1 MDAVQSV
8 IPVAPARECSLQPLV
23 DAARNRSAAAM
34 NNYRV
39 LSASQQSGRLQVD
52 AASKCFGHV
61 MALSEVSLSV
71 AAGEFVTILGP
82 SGSGKTTLL
91 KVIAGFETADH
102 GRVLID
108 HADITE
114 LDPARRNI
122 GMVFQNYAL
131 FPHMSVAR
139 NVAYPLTM
147 RGMPKAEIAT
157 RVGQALDMVEL
168 GDLAERLPKQLSGG
182 QQQRVALARATVF
195 QPRLLLLDEPFG
207 ALDRKLR
214 EQMQIEVRRLQRH
227 LGLTT
232 LFITHDQEEALVMSD
247 RIAVMDKGRVLQVGP
262 PNEIYEAP
270 ANPFV
275 ADFIGESNIFAGL
288 VEANGGNLVRVRL
301 EQGPVIEVASRAD
314 LSAHPG
320 QKVRVM
326 VRPERFVD
334 LAVDPNS
341 ARANRIDGSV
351 TDSVYI
357 GVSDKYRVVTPEG
370 INVLMRLPSGPSHRR
385 YIAGEPIAAGFHA
398 ADARLIAVQ

>member
-1 MDAVQSV
+1 MVDRQRRGHRGTLEQMDAVQGVNLGVTS
-8 IPVAPARECSLQPLV
+8 E
-23 DAARNRSAAAM
+23 
-34 NNYRV
+34 
-39 LSASQQSGRLQVD
+39 QQSGRLQVA
-52 AASKCFGHV
+52 AASKRFGQV
-61 MALSEVSLSV
+61 AALSDVSLSV

-91 KVIAGFETADH
+91 KVIAGFETADQ
-102 GRVLID
+102 GRILID
-108 HADITE
+108 QADITE
-114 LDPARRNI
+114 LDPAERNI

-139 NVAYPLTM
+139 NVAYPLAM

-157 RVGQALDMVEL
+157 RVSQALDMVEL
-168 GDLAERLPKQLSGG
+168 AGLAERLPKQLSGG

-214 EQMQIEVRRLQRH
+214 EQMQIEVRHLQRR

-247 RIAVMDKGRVLQVGP
+247 RIVVMDKGRVLQVGP

-270 ANPFV
+270 ASPFV
-275 ADFIGESNIFAGL
+275 ADFIGESNIFAGV
-288 VEANGGNLVRVRL
+288 VEAGDSNSLRVRL
-301 EQGPVIEVASRAD
+301 EQGPVIEVAGRAD
-314 LSAHPG
+314 LSARRG

-334 LAVDPNS
+334 LAGDSNP
-341 ARANRIDGSV
+341 ARPNRIDGRV
-351 TDSVYI
+351 TDSAYM
-357 GVSDKYRVVTPEG
+357 GVSEKYGVVPREE
-370 INVLMRLPSGPSHRR
+370 IDILMRLPSGPSHRR
-385 YIAGEPIAAGFHA
+385 YSAGE
-398 ADARLIAVQ
+398 L

>member
-1 MDAVQSV
+1 MSDDRAS
-8 IPVAPARECSLQPLV
+8 S
-23 DAARNRSAAAM
+23 S
-34 NNYRV
+34 
-39 LSASQQSGRLQVD
+39 SQQSACLQVE
-52 AASKCFGHV
+52 AASKRFGQV
-61 MALSEVSLSV
+61 TALSDVSLSV

-91 KVIAGFETADH
+91 KVIAGFESADQ
-102 GRVLID
+102 GRILID
-108 HADITE
+108 DTDITE
-114 LDPARRNI
+114 LDPAERNI

-147 RGMPKAEIAT
+147 RRMPKAEIAK
-157 RVGQALDMVEL
+157 RVNQALDMVEL
-168 GDLAERLPKQLSGG
+168 GGLAERLPKQLSGG

-214 EQMQIEVRRLQRH
+214 EQMQIEVRHLQRR

-270 ANPFV
+270 ANPFI
-275 ADFIGESNIFAGL
+275 ADFIGESNIFAGV
-288 VEANGGNLVRVRL
+288 VEADGGNTLWVRL
-301 EQGPVIEVASRAD
+301 EQGPVIEVAGRAD
-314 LSAHPG
+314 LLARPG

-334 LAVDPNS
+334 LAAEANS
-341 ARANRIDGSV
+341 ARANRIDGRV
-351 TDSVYI
+351 TDSAYI

-370 INVLMRLPSGPSHRR
+370 IDVLMRLPSGPSHRR
-385 YIAGEPIAAGFHA
+385 YSAGEPIAAGFHA
-398 ADARLIAVQ
+398 ADARLIAAQ

>member
-1 MDAVQSV
+1 MDAVQGV
-8 IPVAPARECSLQPLV
+8 ISGATA
-23 DAARNRSAAAM
+23 
-34 NNYRV
+34 
-39 LSASQQSGRLQVD
+39 GRLQVD
-52 AASKCFGHV
+52 AASKRFGQV
-61 MALSEVSLSV
+61 AALSEVSLGV

-91 KVIAGFETADH
+91 KVIAGFETADQ
-102 GRVLID
+102 GRVLVD
-108 HADITE
+108 GADITE
-114 LDPARRNI
+114 LDPAARNI

-147 RGMPKAEIAT
+147 RGMPKPEIAT
-157 RVGQALDMVEL
+157 RVAQALDMVEL
-168 GDLAERLPKQLSGG
+168 AGLAERLPKQLSGG

-214 EQMQIEVRRLQRH
+214 EQMQIEVRRLQRR

-247 RIAVMDKGRVLQVGP
+247 RIVVMDKGRVLQVGP

-270 ANPFV
+270 ASPFV
-275 ADFIGESNIFAGL
+275 ADFIGESNIFAGV
-288 VEANGGNLVRVRL
+288 VEAEAGNMLRVRL
-301 EQGPVIEVASRAD
+301 ERGPVIEIAGRAD
-314 LSAHPG
+314 LAARPG
-320 QKVRVM
+320 QQVRVM

-334 LAVDPNS
+334 LS
-341 ARANRIDGSV
+341 AEPGSVRANRIDGHV
-351 TDSVYI
+351 TDSAYI
-357 GVSDKYRVVTPEG
+357 GVSDKYRVVTAEG
-370 INVLMRLPSGPSHRR
+370 VDVLMRLPSGPSSRR
-385 YIAGEPIAAGFHA
+385 YSAGEPISAGFHA

>member
-1 MDAVQSV
+1 MAALAADRCG
-8 IPVAPARECSLQPLV
+8 PKPAR
-23 DAARNRSAAAM
+23 RRM
-34 NNYRV
+34 NDDRELYQ
-39 LSASQQSGRLQVD
+39 SGPSGRLQVD
-52 AASKCFGHV
+52 AASKRFGQV
-61 MALSEVSLSV
+61 AALSDVSLSV

-91 KVIAGFETADH
+91 KVIAGFEAADQ
-102 GRVLID
+102 GRILID

-157 RVGQALDMVEL
+157 RVNRALDMVAL
-168 GDLAERLPKQLSGG
+168 GGLAERLPKQLSGG

-214 EQMQIEVRRLQRH
+214 EQMQIEVRHLQRR

-270 ANPFV
+270 ANPFI
-275 ADFIGESNIFAGL
+275 ADFIGESNIFAGV
-288 VEANGGNLVRVRL
+288 VEAGGDNTLLVRL
-301 EQGPVIEVASRAD
+301 EQGPVIEVAGRAD
-314 LSAHPG
+314 LSARPG

-334 LAVDPNS
+334 LAGDPNS
-341 ARANRIDGSV
+341 PLPNRIDGRV
-351 TDSVYI
+351 TDSAYI
-357 GVSDKYRVVTPEG
+357 GVSDKYRVATAEG
-370 INVLMRLPSGPSHRR
+370 IDVLMRLPSGPSHRR
-385 YIAGEPIAAGFHA
+385 YSAGEPIAAGFHA

>member
-1 MDAVQSV
+1 MDAVQGV
-8 IPVAPARECSLQPLV
+8 IAGAT
-23 DAARNRSAAAM
+23 A
-34 NNYRV
+34 
-39 LSASQQSGRLQVD
+39 GRLEVE
-52 AASKCFGHV
+52 AASKRFGQV
-61 MALSEVSLSV
+61 AALSEVSLSV

-91 KVIAGFETADH
+91 KVIAGFEIADQ

-108 HADITE
+108 RADITE
-114 LDPARRNI
+114 LDPAQRNI

-139 NVAYPLTM
+139 NIAYPLAM
-147 RGMPKAEIAT
+147 RGMPKPEIAV
-157 RVGQALDMVEL
+157 RVKQAIDMVEL
-168 GDLAERLPKQLSGG
+168 GGMAERLPKQLSGG

-214 EQMQIEVRRLQRH
+214 EQMQIEVRRLQRR

-275 ADFIGESNIFAGL
+275 ADFIGESNIFAGV
-288 VEANGGNLVRVRL
+288 VETDARDVLRVRL
-301 EQGPVIEVASRAD
+301 EQGPVIEIAARAD
-314 LSAHPG
+314 LAARSG

-334 LAVDPNS
+334 LAADPN
-341 ARANRIDGSV
+341 AVWANRIDGRV
-351 TDSVYI
+351 TDSAYI
-357 GVSDKYRVVTPEG
+357 GVSDKYRVVTAEG
-370 INVLMRLPSGPSHRR
+370 VDVLMRLPSGPSSRR
-385 YIAGEPIAAGFHA
+385 YGAGEAISAGFHA

>member
-1 MDAVQSV
+1 MSDD
-8 IPVAPARECSLQPLV
+8 R
-23 DAARNRSAAAM
+23 
-34 NNYRV
+34 
-39 LSASQQSGRLQVD
+39 ASSSSRQSGRLQVE
-52 AASKCFGHV
+52 AASKRFGQV
-61 MALSEVSLSV
+61 AALSEVSLSV

-91 KVIAGFETADH
+91 KVIAGFETADQ
-102 GRVLID
+102 GKILID

-114 LDPARRNI
+114 LDPAARNI

-157 RVGQALDMVEL
+157 RVAQALDMVEL
-168 GDLAERLPKQLSGG
+168 VGLAERLPKQLSGG

-214 EQMQIEVRRLQRH
+214 EQMQIEVRHLQRR

-247 RIAVMDKGRVLQVGP
+247 RIAVMDGGRVLQVGP

-270 ANPFV
+270 ANPFI
-275 ADFIGESNIFAGL
+275 ADFIGESNIFAGV
-288 VEANGGNLVRVRL
+288 VEADGGTTLRVRL
-301 EQGPVIEVASRAD
+301 EQGPVIEVAGRAD
-314 LSAHPG
+314 LLARPG

-334 LAVDPNS
+334 LAVDAN
-341 ARANRIDGSV
+341 AVRANRIDGRV
-351 TDSVYI
+351 TDSAYI
-357 GVSDKYRVVTPEG
+357 GVSDKYRVVTAEG
-370 INVLMRLPSGPSHRR
+370 IDVLIRLPSGPSRRR
-385 YIAGEPIAAGFHA
+385 YSAGEPIAAGFHA

>member
-1 MDAVQSV
+1 MAVAAADRCG
-8 IPVAPARECSLQPLV
+8 PKPARRRMS
-23 DAARNRSAAAM
+23 DDRA
-34 NNYRV
+34 
-39 LSASQQSGRLQVD
+39 LSSSQQSGRLQVD
-52 AASKCFGHV
+52 AASKRFGQV
-61 MALSEVSLSV
+61 AALLEVSLSV

-91 KVIAGFETADH
+91 KVIAGFETADQ
-102 GRVLID
+102 GRILID
-108 HADITE
+108 YADITE
-114 LDPARRNI
+114 LDPAERNI

-157 RVGQALDMVEL
+157 RVNQALDMVEL
-168 GDLAERLPKQLSGG
+168 GGLAERLPKQLSGG

-214 EQMQIEVRRLQRH
+214 EQMQIEVRHLQRR

-270 ANPFV
+270 ANPFI
-275 ADFIGESNIFAGL
+275 ADFIGESNIFVGV
-288 VEANGGNLVRVRL
+288 VEADGGNTLRVRL
-301 EQGPVIEVASRAD
+301 DQGPVIEVASRAD
-314 LSAHPG
+314 LSARPG

-341 ARANRIDGSV
+341 ARANRIDGRV

-370 INVLMRLPSGPSHRR
+370 IDVLMRLPSGPSHRR
-385 YIAGEPIAAGFHA
+385 YSAGEPIAAGFHA

>member
-1 MDAVQSV
+1 MDAVQGV
-8 IPVAPARECSLQPLV
+8 ISE
-23 DAARNRSAAAM
+23 
-34 NNYRV
+34 
-39 LSASQQSGRLQVD
+39 QQSGRLQVD
-52 AASKCFGHV
+52 AASKRFGQV
-61 MALSEVSLSV
+61 AALSDVSLSV

-91 KVIAGFETADH
+91 KVIAGFETADQ
-102 GRVLID
+102 GRILID
-108 HADITE
+108 QADITE
-114 LDPARRNI
+114 LDPAQRNI

-157 RVGQALDMVEL
+157 RVSKALDMVEL
-168 GDLAERLPKQLSGG
+168 TDLAERLPKQLSGG

-214 EQMQIEVRRLQRH
+214 EQMQIEVRHLQRR

-247 RIAVMDKGRVLQVGP
+247 RIVVMDKGRVLQVGP
-262 PNEIYEAP
+262 PSEIYEAP

-275 ADFIGESNIFAGL
+275 ADFVGESNIFAGV
-288 VEANGGNLVRVRL
+288 VETSGGSALRVRL
-301 EQGPVIEVASRAD
+301 EQGPVIEVAGRAD
-314 LSAHPG
+314 LAVHPG
-320 QKVRVM
+320 ERVRVM

-334 LAVDPNS
+334 LATEPNS
-341 ARANRIDGSV
+341 RYVNRIDGRV
-351 TDSVYI
+351 TDSAYI
-357 GVSDKYRVVTPEG
+357 GVSDKYRVVTAEG
-370 INVLMRLPSGPSHRR
+370 IGVLMRLSSGPSSRR
-385 YIAGEPIAAGFHA
+385 YSAGEAIAAGFHA
-398 ADARLIAVQ
+398 ADARLIALQ

>member
-1 MDAVQSV
+1 MKNGRA
-8 IPVAPARECSLQPLV
+8 
-23 DAARNRSAAAM
+23 
-34 NNYRV
+34 
-39 LSASQQSGRLQVD
+39 LSSSQQSGHLQVD
-52 AASKCFGHV
+52 AASKRFGQV
-61 MALSEVSLSV
+61 AALSEVSLSV

-91 KVIAGFETADH
+91 KVIAGFETADF

-114 LDPARRNI
+114 LDPAQRNI

-157 RVGQALDMVEL
+157 RVSQALDMVEL
-168 GDLAERLPKQLSGG
+168 GNLAERLPKQLSGG

-214 EQMQIEVRRLQRH
+214 EQMQIEVRRLQRR

-275 ADFIGESNIFAGL
+275 ADFIGESNMFAGM

-301 EQGPVIEVASRAD
+301 EQGPAIEVAGRAD
-314 LSAHPG
+314 LSARPG
-320 QKVRVM
+320 QKVLVM

-341 ARANRIDGSV
+341 ARANRIDGRV
-351 TDSVYI
+351 TESAYI

-370 INVLMRLPSGPSHRR
+370 IDVLIRLPSGPSHRR
-385 YIAGEPIAAGFHA
+385 YSAGEPIAAGFHA